1 MKNSNRVL
9 KPVLGK
15 KRFKELCLYTKKRV
29 KEEFW
34 DKGYFERKR
43 LISIN
48 NSAVLIIGLGKA
60 RKYKD
65 FVIKEF
71 LSFDILVSE
80 DNLIEDDY
88 EKFIKEYESFIDD
101 IVRHMQNLSKK

>member
-9 KPVLGK
+9 RPVLGK
-15 KRFKELCLYTKKRV
+15 KRFKELCLYTEKRV

-34 DKGYFERKR
+34 DKNFFEKRR

-65 FVIKEF
+65 FVIKEY
-71 LSFDILVSE
+71 LGFDNLVIQ